1 MKEETIKNLIEKYK
15 KGETSLSE
23 EKELFNSVNETR
35 SEIANLSQFIKN
47 NQIKTPENLNE
58 KLWKSFDEKRIK
70 NNKFRIGIYSSAAS
84 ILLMVSLYFWSF
96 EPNKMTYNEKLVL
109 LNEAKSMFVDTSE
122 QEINRNIIL
131 ETDLIIVYTTSNK

>member
-58 KLWKSFDEKRIK
+58 ELWESFDEKSVK
-70 NNKFRIGIYSSAAS
+70 NNKFRIGIYSAAAS
-84 ILLMVSLYFWSF
+84 ILLIFSLYFWNF
-96 EPNKMTYNEKLVL
+96 EPNKMTYNEKLAL
-109 LNEAKSMFVDTSE
+109 LNEAKSMFADESLK
-122 QEINRNIIL
+122 EINHTIIL
-131 ETDLIIVYTTSNK
+131 ETDLVIVYTSNK